1 MINFGS
7 SDDEGASEAR
17 ALQASPPVAAQ
28 LRAGVVWVNSYG
40 SLPYTVPFGGYKESG
55 RKAGK
60 EALAEYTQLKN
71 IYVDLS

>member
-1 MINFGS
+1 MGLWTR
-7 SDDEGASEAR
+7 DLKKAHR
-17 ALQASPPVAAQ
+17 VAAQ

-55 RKAGK
+55 IGREAGK

-71 IYVDLS
+71 VYVDLS